1 MSRDLAELPT
11 CTRCALSQS
20 RQRVVVGSGPL
31 NPALMVIGEAPGRD
45 EDEGGEP
52 FIGRSGRLLFQLIQE
67 EVGLSRAQCFVT
79 NVVKCRPPANRTP
92 TRDELIACRPWLSE
106 QFQLVRAPLV
116 LALGNTAARSV
127 FRFEQGIGVTHG
139 QIVKLGRRARNGDV
153 SPGRRA
159 ARRRERGRRHA
170 RRPTDPQDPRGGAV
184 SWRRRCASAEDTI
197 AAGEAFAGVLSPR

>member
-11 CTRCALSQS
+11 CTRCALAQS

-31 NPALMVIGEAPGRD
+31 NPSLMVIGEAPGRD

-92 TRDELIACRPWLSE
+92 TREELIACRPWLSE

-139 QIVKLGRRARNGDV
+139 QIVKLGGGLGLATYH
-153 SPGRRA
+153 PA
-159 ARRRERGRRHA
+159 AA
-170 RRPTDPQDPRGGAV
+170 LRGGASV
-184 SWRRRCASAEDTI
+184 VDVMRADLRILKTLV
-197 AAGEAFAGVLSPR
+197 AGP